1 MWNRMKKTLLTSVA
15 ALLLATATMHTGHAD
30 EDGIFP
36 EELHGI
42 WCIEFN
48 KSKTTKIFLVS
59 CLFHPDY
66 DRKRAA
72 VLIISNT
79 QYLGPGDRYCHLNT
93 IKEVEPEPTYSSA
106 VYVVHGECH
115 QSILPVWPYFK
126 IRITYNEDK
135 NDPAHLIIEPLPE
148 G

>member
-1 MWNRMKKTLLTSVA
+1 VKKVFLASIATLF
-15 ALLLATATMHTGHAD
+15 LATGTTHAD
-30 EDGIFP
+30 ECCKFP
-36 EELHGI
+36 DEFHGI
-42 WCIEFN
+42 WCIDFN

-72 VLIISNT
+72 VLVISNT
-79 QYLGPGDRYCHLNT
+79 QYSGPGDRYCHLDT
-93 IKEVEPEPTYSSA
+93 IKEVEPESKSSSA

-115 QSILPVWPYFK
+115 QSVLPVWTYFK
-126 IRITYNEDK
+126 VRVTDGENEA
-135 NDPAHLIIEPLPE
+135 DPVHLIIEPLPE